1 MKKKRLWIILGVAAV
16 LILVV
21 VGTAIKA
28 KPKGQEVEILKTTKG
43 DVSPTVTADGL
54 ITAKNT
60 VNISSQVMGEITAI
74 PFKEGAVVK
83 KGDVLVQIN
92 PDTYQRDVASGRA
105 NLDAAEVTARQAE
118 VTLAQRKR
126 DWDRTKD
133 LYEKGIVSV
142 QQRDDT
148 KLALDQA
155 ELAAGSARANVEQAR
170 AYYQKAQDNLAKTTM
185 LSPMDG
191 VVTAVNAKEG
201 ETAVMGTMN
210 FSGTVILTVSDLSE
224 IITEVPVDE
233 ADYPRLKMGQAAE
246 VVVEALGGRKYD
258 GKVIEIS
265 ASAKAGSSGVQ
276 TNIRQFTVKV
286 AVTNPDQDLR
296 PGVTARVKLMAQK
309 REGVLRVP
317 IGAIRTEEER
327 GEQVFFVFTAEKG
340 KSVKKVVKPGLSDDI
355 YTEVT
360 EGLKEGDEVIIGPYR
375 VLRLL
380 KEGDRLK
387 TKVVKAEE
395 FERKQSATATDEEG
409 PGD

>member
-1 MKKKRLWIILGVAAV
+1 
-16 LILVV
+16 
-21 VGTAIKA
+21 
-28 KPKGQEVEILKTTKG
+28 
-43 DVSPTVTADGL
+43 
-54 ITAKNT
+54 
-60 VNISSQVMGEITAI
+60 MGEIVSI
-74 PFKEGAVVK
+74 PFLEGAAVK

-92 PDTYQRDVASGRA
+92 PDTYQRDVMSGRA
-105 NLDAAEVTARQAE
+105 NLDSAEVTARQAD

-126 DWDRTKD
+126 DWERTRD
-133 LYEKGIVSV
+133 LHEKGIVSV
-142 QQRDDT
+142 QQRDDA

-185 LSPMDG
+185 RSPMDG
-191 VVTAVNAKEG
+191 VVTAVNAKVG

-233 ADYPRLKMGQAAE
+233 ADYPRLKMGQDAE
-246 VVVEALGGRKYD
+246 VTVEALGGRKYE

-286 AVTNPDQDLR
+286 AVTNPDEDLR

-317 IGAIRTEEER
+317 IGAIRTEEKR
-327 GEQVFFVFTAEKG
+327 GEQVFFVFTSEKS
-340 KSVKKVVKPGLSDDI
+340 KSVKKVVTPGLSDDI
-355 YTEVT
+355 YTEIA

-375 VLRLL
+375 ILRLL
-380 KEGDRLK
+380 KEGERLK
-387 TKVVKAEE
+387 VKVVKEEE
-395 FERKQSATATDEEG
+395 FERKQSATAEDEETRG
-409 PGD
+409 

>member
-1 MKKKRLWIILGVAAV
+1 MKKKRLWIILGAAAV
-16 LILVV
+16 LALVV
-21 VGTAIKA
+21 VGTAVKS
-28 KPKGQEVEILKTTKG
+28 KPKGQEVEILKVSKG
-43 DVSPTVTADGL
+43 DVAPTVTADGL

-60 VNISSQVMGEITAI
+60 VNISSQVMGEIVSI
-74 PFKEGAVVK
+74 PFLEGAAVK

-92 PDTYQRDVASGRA
+92 PDTYQRDVMSGRA
-105 NLDAAEVTARQAE
+105 NLDSAEVTARQAD

-126 DWDRTKD
+126 DWERTRD
-133 LYEKGIVSV
+133 LHEKGIVSV
-142 QQRDDT
+142 QQRDDA

-185 LSPMDG
+185 RSPMDG
-191 VVTAVNAKEG
+191 VVTAVNAKVG

-233 ADYPRLKMGQAAE
+233 ADFPRLKMGQDAE
-246 VVVEALGGRKYD
+246 VTVEALGGRKYE

-286 AVTNPDQDLR
+286 AVTNPDEDLR

-317 IGAIRTEEER
+317 IGAIRTEEKR
-327 GEQVFFVFTAEKG
+327 GEQVFFVFTSEKS
-340 KSVKKVVKPGLSDDI
+340 KSVKKVVTPGLSDDI
-355 YTEVT
+355 YTEIT

-375 VLRLL
+375 ILRLL
-380 KEGDRLK
+380 KEGERLK
-387 TKVVKAEE
+387 VKVVKEEE
-395 FERKQSATATDEEG
+395 FERKQSATAGEEEE
-409 PGD
+409 PK